1 MKLNTTL
8 YTEYETGLPQAGKHI
23 LAQTRGENIIVYQAF
38 NPNIARFAVDHQ
50 RFGGSHYKF
59 TRMSWIKPNF
69 LWMMY
74 RAGWAVKEHQQQILA
89 IEIKQRHFKE
99 ILAQAV
105 HSTFKEHIYGSHEA
119 WKAAL
124 AQSEV
129 RLQWDP
135 DHNPF
140 GDKLDRRAVQ
150 LGLRGEML
158 RQFATDWIVSIE
170 DITPFVHE
178 QKALLDARNWD
189 EFQVID
195 EAVWD
200 VNETEIIDNLGLD
213 SFPIA

>member
-1 MKLNTTL
+1 MQLQSIP
-8 YTEYETGLPQAGKHI
+8 YTAYEKELPQSGRHI

-38 NPNIARFAVDHQ
+38 NPKIARFAVEHQ

-89 IEIKQRHFKE
+89 IEISQEHFKE

-105 HSTFKEHIYGSHEA
+105 HSTYTEHVYGNHEA

-124 AQSEV
+124 ASSEV

-140 GDKLDRRAVQ
+140 GDKLDRRAIQ
-150 LGLRGEML
+150 LGLRGNML

-178 QKALLDARNWD
+178 QKALLDVRNWD
-189 EFQVID
+189 EFKVIK
-195 EAVWD
+195 ESVWPAED
-200 VNETEIIDNLGLD
+200 QGIINKLGLD
-213 SFPIA
+213 SWPS